1 MLEKKSN
8 YWLTGLEKIGISA
21 GPINKINQVFENEQ
35 VLKRGMKIE
44 MKHDLTDTAVNL
56 IGNPINM
63 SETPPTYR
71 CPPPI
76 LGQHTDE
83 ILTEILEIPLDKIN
97 RLKGEGVI

>member
-1 MLEKKSN
+1 
-8 YWLTGLEKIGISA
+8 
-21 GPINKINQVFENEQ
+21 
-35 VLKRGMKIE
+35 MKIE
-44 MKHDLTDTAVNL
+44 MKHDLTNTAVNL

-97 RLKGEGVI
+97 ALKSEGVI